1 MVRPPWD
8 RQVRNETMFEI
19 NVLARCLVARVAGTN
34 LCVRAGKEG
43 GGWNGIALGREDA
56 DATMYLCV
64 HSRAGFNSTGVRLLL
79 DVVLRHTNGQSACPE
94 RQSNVTGS

>member
-1 MVRPPWD
+1 MLGCTGCRHKFVC
-8 RQVRNETMFEI
+8 
-19 NVLARCLVARVAGTN
+19 ARAQGR
-34 LCVRAGKEG
+34 

-79 DVVLRHTNGQSACPE
+79 DVVLRHTNGQSACPD